1 MDAFWP
7 GIREADTLKKHGS
20 RSTENTAD
28 ERRRGPRTSR
38 DLPGRGGPRTAPRDA
53 PGRSANQ
60 FYGLMPVLE
69 LLRSNPA
76 RVDRILVADG
86 VREHRLNDIY
96 SLARE
101 NSIRI
106 ERIPREALER
116 SAGTDANTQGVLA
129 IVGSSEYAR
138 ADELLDK
145 LEDPALLVI
154 LDGVEDPRNLG
165 AVLRSAECAGAGGV
179 IIPDRRAAGLTETV
193 AKSSAGASA
202 HLPVAKVPNLNRLIE
217 DLKERRIWVVGA
229 AGEAETEYTEWDW
242 TQPTALVLG
251 AEGSGLHRLV
261 RDNCDVL
268 VRIPVYGKIDS
279 LNISVAA
286 GVILFEARRQRRVGE
301 RKGDQ

>member
-38 DLPGRGGPRTAPRDA
+38 DLPGRGGPRTPPRDS

-60 FYGLMPVLE
+60 VYGLMPVLE